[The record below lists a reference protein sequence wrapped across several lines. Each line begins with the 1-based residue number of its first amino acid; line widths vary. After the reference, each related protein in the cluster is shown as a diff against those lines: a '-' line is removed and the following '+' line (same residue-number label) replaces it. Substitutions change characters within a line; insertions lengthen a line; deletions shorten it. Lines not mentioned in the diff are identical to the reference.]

1 MEQHPRNPYVAVDAI
16 IRVKGGAKIICI
28 KRKNPP
34 YGLALPG
41 GFVNYGE
48 SAEDAIKR
56 EVMEEVG
63 VRLDLLAQFHTYPA
77 PDRDPRHHTLS
88 VVFIAWSEDEPK
100 AGDDAAEV
108 LLVNTLD
115 IPKLEFAFDHAKIL
129 EDWRGLGQYR
139 H

>member
-63 VRLDLLAQFHTYPA
+63 VRLDLLAQFHTYSA